1 MADFTDQNIEDSYKR
16 VVQVDGNQLQD
27 GSGSNLPISF
37 DGNNVIVSGSI
48 TAHEYIV
55 SSSVTNI
62 TIATKSGSTAFGD
75 TLDDIHTFTG
85 SIHVTGS
92 INTDDNINVGSLKLY
107 DGVLQASETNLGA
120 LTYHQL
126 SGGASSQFQVFN
138 VSGNTNLK
146 LTNGKTEFLSWPV
159 EAQRSVS
166 ASSFISQTHITA
178 SSNISASGTI
188 FGNEIRSSQRFY
200 AAGDTVINN
209 SGVEI
214 SFGVL
219 NRRALIDGSNIKLE
233 GPVTASGNFKAH
245 GYVSSSILRVG
256 TGVLDDDQ
264 WHAPGLISSDNNIS
278 SSQSV
283 IGSTGTF
290 TELTNVNTTHVTA
303 SSTVYA
309 PTGSFNVLLGDTSK
323 PPGLEIQG
331 YLLASSISAS
341 AGISSSGDILGT
353 SVDVSYGDTNGIKI
367 SGTPLFY
374 RLQNTLHIGPGISPS
389 VGNVKVSGSGI
400 WLDAPVTASNISAS
414 GNISA
419 SFVDSFGIRNSENI
433 LLNHDG
439 VDYQMMLGKKAAG
452 VSQISAS
459 SKILLSC
466 EKFEFAPGGNLT
478 IGQSDF
484 MHIGGSVYV
493 GGSINVVQGNI
504 TTNKTIS
511 ASTAV
516 VAGYISSSGDLEVA
530 NGIYANDYFI
540 AGKNAIDYISNTD
553 TILYGQTNAQFK
565 VRGETILLG
574 GATNQHVTASGNIS
588 SSGAIIAESGTFK
601 DIAAVDLTGTL
612 STAAQTSITSLGTL
626 TGLNVNGA
634 ITASSDISSS
644 GKIIAADGDFGGST
658 INSGGIE
665 TSGPLS
671 ATAVAAG
678 DLLSNGHISASGNIQ
693 AGGNVSASGNLYG
706 NNFYSNGV
714 KVIRHDNG
722 VTNFGTSGNNGTF
735 ITGSYLKIG
744 NDSSFHITA
753 SGDISASGDLHV
765 GSIATLGTRLN
776 ANKIGNNG
784 NVGNTEYGHLNGVTG
799 PIQTQFNDISNVT
812 SSYAVTGSD
821 VLFNHITASGHI
833 SASGDV
839 RAQTIYGHQF
849 EHFTSTFKYDFA
861 GYNTDNENAV
871 FMPISDQSLLEHAS
885 SATSINVSRVSVVP
899 GRPVKTMIRNATNT
913 NLKNWQITSSVFYNQ
928 PGQGSSGAGPGDINA
943 GQKHLVTAHATG
955 PNSNHAAVELDFTNP
970 ISGTWEDIPAGSRL
984 YMTLQVSSAD
994 GGDPGDTTYIVNNL
1008 WRWDYSQL

>member
-107 DGVLQASETNLGA
+107 DGVLQASETNLGS

-214 SFGVL
+214 SFGLL

-256 TGVLDDDQ
+256 TGILSDDE

-459 SKILLSC
+459 SKIFLSC
-466 EKFEFAPGGNLT
+466 EKFEFAPGGNVT

-601 DIAAVDLTGTL
+601 DIVSVDLTGTL

-644 GKIIAADGDFGGST
+644 GTTYTKLLKVPSGDGSIYFGANTAFGGIIYDDGTHLQLGYDDSDVIS
-658 INSGGIE
+658 INDAQPKVQFGSKIQFN
-665 TSGPLS
+665 T
-671 ATAVAAG
+671 
-678 DLLSNGHISASGNIQ
+678 SNG
-693 AGGNVSASGNLYG
+693 
-706 NNFYSNGV
+706 
-714 KVIRHDNG
+714 
-722 VTNFGTSGNNGTF
+722 
-735 ITGSYLKIG
+735 
-744 NDSSFHITA
+744 HITA

-849 EHFTSTFKYDFA
+849 EHFTSTFKYNFA
-861 GYNTDNENAV
+861 GYNTDNGDAV

-928 PGQGSSGAGPGDINA
+928 PGQGSSGAGPGDTNT

-970 ISGTWEDIPAGSRL
+970 TSGTWEDIPAGSRL

-1008 WRWDYSQL
+1008 WRWDYTQL